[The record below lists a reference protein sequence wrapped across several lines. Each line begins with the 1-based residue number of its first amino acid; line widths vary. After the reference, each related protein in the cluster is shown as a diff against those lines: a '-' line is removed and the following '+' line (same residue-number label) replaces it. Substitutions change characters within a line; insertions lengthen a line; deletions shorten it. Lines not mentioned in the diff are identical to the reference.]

1 MLIDWFT
8 VGAQA
13 LNFLILVWLMKHFL
27 YKPILHAID
36 EREKRVATELANADK
51 KKVEA
56 QKESDDFK
64 HKNEEFDQQRAALLS
79 KATAEVKA
87 ERQRL
92 LDEARNA
99 ADALSAKR
107 QETLRNDAHN
117 LHQAI
122 SRRTQK
128 EVFAIAR
135 KVLKDLAA
143 TSLEERLVDVFIRRL
158 RGMDGKMKVGLVG
171 ALKKASDPA
180 LVRSAFDLIAEQQA
194 AIQNAL
200 NEISSAEIHIRFETV
215 PDLISG
221 IELTSNGQKVAWSI
235 ADYLTSLEKGID
247 ELLKEKDKPK
257 AKTSSDLTPQIAKR
271 AYELYEQQGHKSDSA
286 IQNWSQAEQ
295 EIRNP
300 KVKVEPKS
308 ETKAEPKP
316 ETKVESKSE
325 AKAEPKPE
333 AKVETNPETKAEP
346 KPEAKTELKTEAK
359 VEVKPETKAELK
371 PEAKVES
378 KSEAKVEPKPEA
390 KVETKAEP
398 KLDEPKPKTKSQ

>member
-27 YKPILHAID
+27 YKPVLHAID
-36 EREKRVATELANADK
+36 EREKRVAAELANADK
-51 KKVEA
+51 KKAEA
-56 QKESDDFK
+56 QKESDEFK
-64 HKNEEFDQQRAALLS
+64 HKNEEFDQQRATLLS
-79 KATAEVKA
+79 KATDEAKA

-92 LDEARNA
+92 LDEARKA

-107 QETLRNDAHN
+107 QEALRNDAHN

-135 KVLKDLAA
+135 KTLKDLAT
-143 TSLEERLVDVFIRRL
+143 TSLEECLVEVFTRRL
-158 RGMDGKMKVGLVG
+158 REMNGPTKAGLND
-171 ALKKASDPA
+171 ALKKSSEPA

-221 IELTSNGQKVAWSI
+221 IELTANGQKVAWSI
-235 ADYLTSLEKGID
+235 ADYLTSLEKGVD
-247 ELLKEKDKPK
+247 ELLKEKDKQ
-257 AKTSSDLTPQIAKR
+257 SSDLSPQIAKR
-271 AYELYEQQGHKSDSA
+271 AYELYEQQGRKSDSA
-286 IQNWSQAEQ
+286 KQNWSQAEG

-300 KVKVEPKS
+300 KAKAEPKS
-308 ETKAEPKP
+308 EAKVETKPEAKVEAKPETKVEPKP
-316 ETKVESKSE
+316 ETKVEAKPETKAETKPGAKVE

-333 AKVETNPETKAEP
+333 
-346 KPEAKTELKTEAK
+346 
-359 VEVKPETKAELK
+359 
-371 PEAKVES
+371 
-378 KSEAKVEPKPEA
+378 
-390 KVETKAEP
+390 
-398 KLDEPKPKTKSQ
+398 EPKPKTKSQ